1 MGLWKWDLLRLVL
14 VDLILPLPQKQNRIE
29 KHRPASLRT
38 VRMTNLDLL
47 PIQVL
52 TVPMILLLD
61 HPIQVPT
68 VPMILLLDHPIQVLT
83 VPMILLLDHPIQVLT
98 APMILLL
105 DHPIQVPMVL
115 LLDQPVNRRTLR
127 IHRTNL
133 LLDQLVLVI
142 RDLVLLDLAIQDRV
156 MMVLDLLRNM

>member
-29 KHRPASLRT
+29 KHRPAHLRT
-38 VRMTNLDLL
+38 VPTTNLDLL

-61 HPIQVPT
+61 HLIQVPT

-83 VPMILLLDHPIQVLT
+83 VPMILLLD
-98 APMILLL
+98 
-105 DHPIQVPMVL
+105 
-115 LLDQPVNRRTLR
+115 QPVNRKTLR

-142 RDLVLLDLAIQDRV
+142 RDLVLRDLAIRDRV
-156 MMVLDLLRNM
+156 MMVLDLLPNM